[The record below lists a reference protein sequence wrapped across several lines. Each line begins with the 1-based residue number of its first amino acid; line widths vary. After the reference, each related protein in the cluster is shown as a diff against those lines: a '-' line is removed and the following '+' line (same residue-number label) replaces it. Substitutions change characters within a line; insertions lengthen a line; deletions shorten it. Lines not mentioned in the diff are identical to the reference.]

1 MQNGANYA
9 LDSTTLRGTLK
20 HSMQANL
27 SQQSIDSALDSKKY
41 CPAPH
46 NNKIDS
52 KLDSKAIDCH
62 ADTPSHNNGKLDS
75 HKLAES
81 SLKDS
86 QSLLESKQASTAFQ
100 GFSKLGGID
109 YSASLASIA
118 KLALPHA
125 HITQGEAIEIDS
137 NAYDCVCSFSA
148 FHYFP
153 SLEYASE
160 VALKMIKKAR
170 QCVLFLDILDLGTKE
185 ADIAYKKQLCGEA
198 EYEKLYGGK
207 TAHLYYPREM
217 FIELARRHGYAVH
230 IEQQDIEGYENS
242 HFRFNVIMYKE

>member
-1 MQNGANYA
+1 MSKLPLIPKDSKINTESTLQQSANYA

-27 SQQSIDSALDSKKY
+27 SQQGVYSALDSKASPY
-41 CPAPH
+41 H
-46 NNKIDS
+46 VSNDS
-52 KLDSKAIDCH
+52 KEPTCLDSKFI
-62 ADTPSHNNGKLDS
+62 T
-75 HKLAES
+75 ES
-81 SLKDS
+81 SPKDS
-86 QSLLESKQASTAFQ
+86 QSLSESKHASMALQ
-100 GFSKLGGID
+100 GFSLLGGID

-118 KLALPHA
+118 KRALPHA

-137 NAYDCVCSFSA
+137 SAYDCVCSFSA

-153 SLEYASE
+153 SIEYARE
-160 VALKMIKKAR
+160 VATKMIEKAR

-198 EYEKLYGGK
+198 EYERLYGGA
-207 TAHLYYPREM
+207 TVHLYYSREM
-217 FIELARRHGYAVH
+217 FIELAKACGYAVR

-242 HFRFNVIMYKE
+242 PFRFNAIMYKE